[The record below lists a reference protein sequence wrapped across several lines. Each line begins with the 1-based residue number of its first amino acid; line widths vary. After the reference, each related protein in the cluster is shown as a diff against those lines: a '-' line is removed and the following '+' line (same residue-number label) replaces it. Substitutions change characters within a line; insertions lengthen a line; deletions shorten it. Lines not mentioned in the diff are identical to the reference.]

1 MIKIQDGDLYKILP
15 ILDKDKK
22 IIPVISC
29 KCLYLPKSKSTLYD
43 FRDDF
48 LHKIFRVNPKLMIKK
63 HFISAVHNGKVDWIS
78 VGKTLFEKIISEPN
92 ALNLNTDTHL
102 KINVDFVNA
111 GSFSLPNYDKSTF
124 VEHEWQK
131 PFNHKDPEI
140 WKEWLIQNQKP
151 MWDFLHQNEAKLHVG
166 KIQEELSDQI
176 DLSKIISE
184 FRDKKLDLILE

>member
-22 IIPVISC
+22 IIPSIYC

-48 LHKIFRVNPKLMIKK
+48 LHKIYKVNPKLMIRKN
-63 HFISAVHNGKVDWIS
+63 FISVIHNGKVDWIS
-78 VGKTLFEKIISEPN
+78 IGKTLFEKIISEPN
-92 ALNLNTDTHL
+92 ALNLNTDFQL
-102 KINVDFVNA
+102 KINANA
-111 GSFSLPNYDKSTF
+111 GSFSMPIYDKSTF

-131 PFNHKDPEI
+131 PFEHKDPEI
-140 WKEWLIQNQKP
+140 WKEWLLQNQKP

-184 FRDKKLDLILE
+184 FRDKKLDLILG